1 MNSKNKNHFDKIY
14 HCARKSIRKK
24 IYPMIGLFGLTRH
37 DLPDIEQEIMLAIFK
52 KLKRYDP
59 ARSGIKTFI
68 LQIIESKL
76 ADIIN
81 HRMAARRDW
90 RQCCVSLNEIIMTD
104 AGPMERIELL
114 EYENIID
121 QRLCIDIEAVIE
133 KLPDDLK
140 ELCALLKYYNRRE
153 ALGKYGRSKTVFY
166 KKIEKLYRI
175 FERASLKKKFR

>member
-104 AGPMERIELL
+104 AGPMERIELVQ
-114 EYENIID
+114 YENTTNHC
-121 QRLCIDIEAVIE
+121 LSIDIEAMIE
-133 KLPDDLK
+133 RLPDDLK
-140 ELCALLKYYNRRE
+140 ELCILLKHYTPGE

-166 KKIEKLYRI
+166 KKIRKLHRM
-175 FERASLKKKFR
+175 FERASF